1 MSDLYSTLH
10 KAVIPNLKNSLLKHF
25 HSILYSKGS
34 SESSSDGM
42 PDISGYTLI
51 FLVPPSLSGL
61 SFGFLPSTFITSRN
75 SVFQATEFSPPE
87 LQINVDQISSNA
99 NIKLPFA
106 VGKTSGGQMSISYIE
121 NHKLDMYAFHNNWVH
136 YIEQVIL
143 GFIDPEESYINS
155 GELDYAGSAFVI
167 RYKPDMSSM
176 VYIGKAVGIFPV
188 NLPNKEIIGSRQSPQ
203 LTTFTVNYSCAD
215 YREIALGGSSSI
227 VPVTFADNMWV
238 LADFIECVQLLYG
251 GISLENIGSAL
262 ISNLNNPFASIA
274 QAQANL
280 I

>member
-1 MSDLYSTLH
+1 
-10 KAVIPNLKNSLLKHF
+10 
-25 HSILYSKGS
+25 
-34 SESSSDGM
+34 
-42 PDISGYTLI
+42 
-51 FLVPPSLSGL
+51 
-61 SFGFLPSTFITSRN
+61 
-75 SVFQATEFSPPE
+75 
-87 LQINVDQISSNA
+87 
-99 NIKLPFA
+99 
-106 VGKTSGGQMSISYIE
+106 
-121 NHKLDMYAFHNNWVH
+121 MYAFHNNWVH